1 MFFYLLVVYKTTND
15 CSVSVVL
22 VGESTVE
29 IKTEADINDITE
41 TANPLHDTPGASM
54 FGFYDAIL
62 LNIHVSQLSVY
73 VFQVLV
79 PQLNRMF
86 SPDTS

>member
-1 MFFYLLVVYKTTND
+1 M
-15 CSVSVVL
+15 L

-29 IKTEADINDITE
+29 IKAKADINDITE
-41 TANPLHDTPGASM
+41 TANPLNDKPSAGM